1 MMFASAGYASAKQ
14 HYTTIDLGSKIEGA
28 TPHQLIAVLYEE
40 LLKTLDAL
48 AVGLAA
54 NGTLSREGA
63 IKRRSRT
70 NSILQGLEG
79 SLDHAQ
85 GGEIAGGL
93 AAIYREARRLVG
105 EAVTQS
111 DPKPII
117 QAREMIAEIAD
128 AWARIG

>member
-1 MMFASAGYASAKQ
+1 MLASAGYAAARQ
-14 HYTTIDLGSKIEGA
+14 HYATIDLASKIEGA
-28 TPHQLIAVLYEE
+28 SPHRLIAVLYEE
-40 LLKTLDAL
+40 LLKTFDTL

-54 NGTLSREGA
+54 NGTLSRDGV
-63 IKRRSRT
+63 IKRRSHA
-70 NSILQGLEG
+70 NSILHGLEG

-93 AAIYREARRLVG
+93 AAIYREARRLLG
-105 EAVTQS
+105 IAAAQS

-117 QAREMIAEIAD
+117 EAREMIAEIAD

>member
-1 MMFASAGYASAKQ
+1 MFASAGYAAAKQ
-14 HYTTIDLGSKIEGA
+14 QYATIDLSSKIEGA
-28 TPHQLIAVLYEE
+28 SPHRLIAVLYED
-40 LLKTLDAL
+40 LLKTFDAL

-54 NGTLSREGA
+54 NGTLSRDGV
-63 IKRRSRT
+63 IKRRSHA

-79 SLDHAQ
+79 SLDHKQ

-105 EAVTQS
+105 VAATQY

>member
-1 MMFASAGYASAKQ
+1 MFASAGYAAAKQ
-14 HYTTIDLGSKIEGA
+14 RYATIDLSSNIEGA
-28 TPHQLIAVLYEE
+28 SPHRLIAVLYEE
-40 LLKTLDAL
+40 VLKTLDAL

-54 NGTLSREGA
+54 NGTLSRDGV
-63 IKRRSRT
+63 IKRRAHV

-79 SLDHAQ
+79 SLDHRQ

-93 AAIYREARRLVG
+93 AAIYREARRLV
-105 EAVTQS
+105 AQAAMQS

>member
-1 MMFASAGYASAKQ
+1 MFASTGYAAAKQ
-14 HYTTIDLGSKIEGA
+14 QYASIDLGSKIEGA
-28 TPHQLIAVLYEE
+28 TPHRLIAILYED
-40 LLKTLDAL
+40 LLKTFDAL

-54 NGTLSREGA
+54 NGTLSRDGV
-63 IKRRSRT
+63 IRRRSHA

-93 AAIYREARRLVG
+93 AAIYREARRLIAMG
-105 EAVTQS
+105 AVQS

>member
-1 MMFASAGYASAKQ
+1 MFASTGYAAAKQ
-14 HYTTIDLGSKIEGA
+14 HYASIDLGSKIEGA
-28 TPHQLIAVLYEE
+28 TPHRLIAVLYEE
-40 LLKTLDAL
+40 LLKTFDAL

-54 NGTLSREGA
+54 NGTLSREGV
-63 IKRRSRT
+63 IKRRSRA

-93 AAIYREARRLVG
+93 AAIYREARRLVAAG
-105 EAVTQS
+105 AIQS

-117 QAREMIAEIAD
+117 QAREMISEIAD
-128 AWARIG
+128 AWARIS

>member
-1 MMFASAGYASAKQ
+1 MFASTGYAAAKQ
-14 HYTTIDLGSKIEGA
+14 QYASIDLGSKIEGA
-28 TPHQLIAVLYEE
+28 TPHRLIAVLYEE
-40 LLKTLDAL
+40 LLKTFDAL

-54 NGTLSREGA
+54 NGTLSREGV
-63 IKRRSRT
+63 IRRRSRA

-93 AAIYREARRLVG
+93 AAIYREARRLIATG
-105 EAVTQS
+105 ATQS

>member
-1 MMFASAGYASAKQ
+1 MFASTGYAAAKQ
-14 HYTTIDLGSKIEGA
+14 HYTTIDLGLKIEGA
-28 TPHQLIAVLYEE
+28 SPHRLIAVLYEE
-40 LLKTLDAL
+40 LLKTFDAL

-54 NGTLSREGA
+54 NGTLSRDGV
-63 IKRRSRT
+63 IKRRSRA

-79 SLDHAQ
+79 SLDHGQ

-93 AAIYREARRLVG
+93 AAIYREARRLIGVG
-105 EAVTQS
+105 ATQS